1 MDIDLL
7 SKMVKELILDNDK
20 VCLPGMGSFVA
31 EVVPSVFSDRGYTI
45 NPPYRRLSFRTNV
58 REDNLLVD
66 FYAEAN
72 GIESGVAARILKDF
86 ISELK
91 SILEVKKNIVFPGL
105 GRMRATKENNFF
117 FVADEDLEIF
127 PEGFG
132 LEPVSLKTHVA
143 TREDFASAAGELK
156 SLMND
161 PPDSSVSSD
170 SSVPS
175 DCSALSDGSESSDIP
190 LASDI
195 SSSGEVSPDDVS
207 SGEDSSDDVSSGEV
221 SSDDVSSD
229 DICSDEV
236 LSCDASS
243 ENISSCDASSEESNE
258 SILSVTEL
266 SVPDN
271 LVGEAESREQP
282 EAEPREQSET
292 EPREQSETEF
302 PEQLETESPERPEAD
317 SSAGTDEV
325 AQVEETAM
333 TAEVIETEAPES
345 ADASEYAGA
354 DDEIACKD
362 QLPLQGGPDRGGDSA
377 GGKKRSAGKIV
388 MVAVLAAVGAAV
400 LLLAAYLLIA
410 YICPDFINSILYD
423 AEELEVLKYGG
434 Q

>member
-143 TREDFASAAGELK
+143 TRENFATAAGELK

-161 PPDSSVSSD
+161 PSD

-190 LASDI
+190 PASD
-195 SSSGEVSPDDVS
+195 SS

-271 LVGEAESREQP
+271 LVGEAESREQS
-282 EAEPREQSET
+282 EA
-292 EPREQSETEF
+292 EF
-302 PEQLETESPERPEAD
+302 PEQPEAEFSEQPEAESPERPEAD
-317 SSAGTDEV
+317 SSAGTDEI

-333 TAEVIETEAPES
+333 TAEVMETEAPES
-345 ADASEYAGA
+345 ADASEYARA

>member
-143 TREDFASAAGELK
+143 TRENFATAAGELK

-161 PPDSSVSSD
+161 PPD

-190 LASDI
+190 PASD
-195 SSSGEVSPDDVS
+195 S
-207 SGEDSSDDVSSGEV
+207 SSGEV

-271 LVGEAESREQP
+271 LVGEAESREQS
-282 EAEPREQSET
+282 EA
-292 EPREQSETEF
+292 EF
-302 PEQLETESPERPEAD
+302 PEQPEAEFSEQPEAESRERPEAD

-325 AQVEETAM
+325 AQVEETAG
-333 TAEVIETEAPES
+333 TAEVMETEAPES
-345 ADASEYAGA
+345 ADASEYAGD

-362 QLPLQGGPDRGGDSA
+362 QLPLQGGPDRGGDSS

>member
-58 REDNLLVD
+58 GEDNLLVD

-143 TREDFASAAGELK
+143 TRENFATAAGELK

-161 PPDSSVSSD
+161 PPD

-190 LASDI
+190 PASD
-195 SSSGEVSPDDVS
+195 SS

-243 ENISSCDASSEESNE
+243 EESNE

-271 LVGEAESREQP
+271 LVGEAESREQS
-282 EAEPREQSET
+282 EA
-292 EPREQSETEF
+292 EF
-302 PEQLETESPERPEAD
+302 PEQPEAESRERPEAD

-333 TAEVIETEAPES
+333 TAEVMETEAPES
-345 ADASEYAGA
+345 ADASEYARA

>member
-143 TREDFASAAGELK
+143 TRENFATAAGELK

-161 PPDSSVSSD
+161 PPD

-190 LASDI
+190 PASD
-195 SSSGEVSPDDVS
+195 SS

-243 ENISSCDASSEESNE
+243 ENISSCDASSEERNE

-282 EAEPREQSET
+282 
-292 EPREQSETEF
+292 ETEF

-333 TAEVIETEAPES
+333 TAEVMETEAPES
-345 ADASEYAGA
+345 ADASEYAGD

-362 QLPLQGGPDRGGDSA
+362 QLPLQGGPDGGGDSA

>member
-161 PPDSSVSSD
+161 PPDSSV
-170 SSVPS
+170 PS
-175 DCSALSDGSESSDIP
+175 DCSALSDGSEYSDIP
-190 LASDI
+190 PASDI
-195 SSSGEVSPDDVS
+195 SS
-207 SGEDSSDDVSSGEV
+207 SGEDSSDDVSSGED

-271 LVGEAESREQP
+271 LVGEAESQEQPEAESQEQPEAESREQP
-282 EAEPREQSET
+282 EAESREQSEA
-292 EPREQSETEF
+292 EF

-333 TAEVIETEAPES
+333 TAEVMETEAPES
-345 ADASEYAGA
+345 ADASEYAGD

-362 QLPLQGGPDRGGDSA
+362 QLPLQGGPDGGGDSA

>member
-7 SKMVKELILDNDK
+7 PKMVKELILDNDK

-143 TREDFASAAGELK
+143 TRENFATAAGELK

-161 PPDSSVSSD
+161 PPD

-190 LASDI
+190 PASDI
-195 SSSGEVSPDDVS
+195 SS

-243 ENISSCDASSEESNE
+243 ENISSCDASSEERNE

-271 LVGEAESREQP
+271 LVGEAESREQS
-282 EAEPREQSET
+282 EAE
-292 EPREQSETEF
+292 F
-302 PEQLETESPERPEAD
+302 PERPEAD

-333 TAEVIETEAPES
+333 TAEVMETEAPES

>member
-143 TREDFASAAGELK
+143 TRENFATAAGELK

-161 PPDSSVSSD
+161 PPD

-190 LASDI
+190 PASDI
-195 SSSGEVSPDDVS
+195 SS

-243 ENISSCDASSEESNE
+243 ENISSCDASSEERNE

-271 LVGEAESREQP
+271 LVGEAESREQS
-282 EAEPREQSET
+282 EAE
-292 EPREQSETEF
+292 F
-302 PEQLETESPERPEAD
+302 PERPEAD

-333 TAEVIETEAPES
+333 TAEVMETEAPES

>member
-143 TREDFASAAGELK
+143 TRENFATAAGELK

-161 PPDSSVSSD
+161 PPD

-190 LASDI
+190 PASDI
-195 SSSGEVSPDDVS
+195 SS

-243 ENISSCDASSEESNE
+243 ENISSCDASSEERNE

-271 LVGEAESREQP
+271 LVGEAESREQS
-282 EAEPREQSET
+282 EAE
-292 EPREQSETEF
+292 F
-302 PEQLETESPERPEAD
+302 PERPEAD

-333 TAEVIETEAPES
+333 TAEVMETEAPES

-410 YICPDFINSILYD
+410 YICLDFINSILYD

>member
-161 PPDSSVSSD
+161 TPDSSVSSD

-207 SGEDSSDDVSSGEV
+207 SGED

-282 EAEPREQSET
+282 EAESREQSEA
-292 EPREQSETEF
+292 ESREQSETEF
-302 PEQLETESPERPEAD
+302 PEQLEAESRERPEAD

-325 AQVEETAM
+325 AQVEETAG
-333 TAEVIETEAPES
+333 TAEVMETEAPES

>member
-72 GIESGVAARILKDF
+72 GIESGVAERILKDF

-143 TREDFASAAGELK
+143 TRENFATAAGELK

-190 LASDI
+190 PASD
-195 SSSGEVSPDDVS
+195 SS

-271 LVGEAESREQP
+271 LVGEAESREQS
-282 EAEPREQSET
+282 EA
-292 EPREQSETEF
+292 EF
-302 PEQLETESPERPEAD
+302 PEQPEAD

-333 TAEVIETEAPES
+333 TAEVMETEAPES
-345 ADASEYAGA
+345 ADASEYAGD
-354 DDEIACKD
+354 DDEIACQD
-362 QLPLQGGPDRGGDSA
+362 QLPLQGGPDGGGDSA

>member
-72 GIESGVAARILKDF
+72 GIESGVAERILKDF

-143 TREDFASAAGELK
+143 TRENFATAAGELK

-190 LASDI
+190 PASD
-195 SSSGEVSPDDVS
+195 SS
-207 SGEDSSDDVSSGEV
+207 SGEDSSDDVSSG
-221 SSDDVSSD
+221 

-243 ENISSCDASSEESNE
+243 ENISSCDASSEERNE

-271 LVGEAESREQP
+271 LVGEAESREQS
-282 EAEPREQSET
+282 EA
-292 EPREQSETEF
+292 EF
-302 PEQLETESPERPEAD
+302 PEQSEAEFPEQPEAESRERPEAD

-325 AQVEETAM
+325 AQVEETAG
-333 TAEVIETEAPES
+333 TAEVMETEAPES
-345 ADASEYAGA
+345 ADASEYAGD

>member
-161 PPDSSVSSD
+161 PPDSSV
-170 SSVPS
+170 PS
-175 DCSALSDGSESSDIP
+175 DCSALSDGSEYSDIP
-190 LASDI
+190 PASDI
-195 SSSGEVSPDDVS
+195 SSSGEVF
-207 SGEDSSDDVSSGEV
+207 SDDVSSGEV

-271 LVGEAESREQP
+271 LVGEAESREQ
-282 EAEPREQSET
+282 SET

-333 TAEVIETEAPES
+333 TAEVMETEAPES
-345 ADASEYAGA
+345 ADASEYAGD

-362 QLPLQGGPDRGGDSA
+362 QLPLQGGPDGGGDSA

>member
-143 TREDFASAAGELK
+143 TRENFATAAGELK

-190 LASDI
+190 PASD
-195 SSSGEVSPDDVS
+195 SS
-207 SGEDSSDDVSSGEV
+207 SGEDSSDDVSSG
-221 SSDDVSSD
+221 

-243 ENISSCDASSEESNE
+243 ENISSCDASSEERNE

-271 LVGEAESREQP
+271 LVGEAESREQS
-282 EAEPREQSET
+282 EA
-292 EPREQSETEF
+292 EF
-302 PEQLETESPERPEAD
+302 PEQSEAEFPEQPEAESRERPEAD

-325 AQVEETAM
+325 AQVEETAG
-333 TAEVIETEAPES
+333 TAEVMETEAPES

>member
-143 TREDFASAAGELK
+143 TRENFATAAGELK

-161 PPDSSVSSD
+161 PPD

-190 LASDI
+190 PASD
-195 SSSGEVSPDDVS
+195 SS

-243 ENISSCDASSEESNE
+243 EERNE

-271 LVGEAESREQP
+271 LVGEAESREQS
-282 EAEPREQSET
+282 EA
-292 EPREQSETEF
+292 EF
-302 PEQLETESPERPEAD
+302 PEQPEAEFSEQPEAESREWPEAD

-325 AQVEETAM
+325 AQVEETAG
-333 TAEVIETEAPES
+333 TAEVMETEAPES

>member
-143 TREDFASAAGELK
+143 TRENFATAAGELK

-161 PPDSSVSSD
+161 PPDSSV
-170 SSVPS
+170 PS
-175 DCSALSDGSESSDIP
+175 DCSAPSDGSESSDIP
-190 LASDI
+190 PASDI
-195 SSSGEVSPDDVS
+195 SS

-243 ENISSCDASSEESNE
+243 ENISSCDASSEERNE

-271 LVGEAESREQP
+271 LVGEAESREQS
-282 EAEPREQSET
+282 EAE
-292 EPREQSETEF
+292 F
-302 PEQLETESPERPEAD
+302 PERPEAD

-333 TAEVIETEAPES
+333 TAEVMETEAPES

>member
-143 TREDFASAAGELK
+143 TRENFATAAGELK

-161 PPDSSVSSD
+161 PPD

-190 LASDI
+190 PASD
-195 SSSGEVSPDDVS
+195 S
-207 SGEDSSDDVSSGEV
+207 SSGEV

-271 LVGEAESREQP
+271 LVGEAESREQS
-282 EAEPREQSET
+282 EA
-292 EPREQSETEF
+292 EF
-302 PEQLETESPERPEAD
+302 PEQPEAEFSEQPEAESRERPEAD

-325 AQVEETAM
+325 AQVEETAG
-333 TAEVIETEAPES
+333 TAEVMETEAPES

-362 QLPLQGGPDRGGDSA
+362 QLPLQGGPDRGGDSS

>member
-143 TREDFASAAGELK
+143 TRENFATAAGELK

-175 DCSALSDGSESSDIP
+175 DCSAPSDGSESSDIP
-190 LASDI
+190 PASDI
-195 SSSGEVSPDDVS
+195 SSSGEV
-207 SGEDSSDDVSSGEV
+207 SSDDVSSGEV

-271 LVGEAESREQP
+271 LVGEAESS
-282 EAEPREQSET
+282 EQS
-292 EPREQSETEF
+292 
-302 PEQLETESPERPEAD
+302 EAD

-325 AQVEETAM
+325 AQVEETAG
-333 TAEVIETEAPES
+333 TAEVMETEAPES
-345 ADASEYAGA
+345 ADASEYAGD

>member
-143 TREDFASAAGELK
+143 TRENFATAAGELK

-161 PPDSSVSSD
+161 PPD

-190 LASDI
+190 PASD
-195 SSSGEVSPDDVS
+195 S
-207 SGEDSSDDVSSGEV
+207 SSGEV

-271 LVGEAESREQP
+271 LVGEAESREQS
-282 EAEPREQSET
+282 EA
-292 EPREQSETEF
+292 EF
-302 PEQLETESPERPEAD
+302 PEQPEAESRERPEAD

-333 TAEVIETEAPES
+333 TAEVMETEAPES
-345 ADASEYAGA
+345 ADASEYAGD

>member
-31 EVVPSVFSDRGYTI
+31 EVVPSVFSDRGYTV

-58 REDNLLVD
+58 PEDNLLVD

-156 SLMND
+156 SLMNES
-161 PPDSSVSSD
+161 P
-170 SSVPS
+170 
-175 DCSALSDGSESSDIP
+175 DGSESSDIP
-190 LASDI
+190 PASDI
-195 SSSGEVSPDDVS
+195 SSSGEVSS
-207 SGEDSSDDVSSGEV
+207 E
-221 SSDDVSSD
+221 DVSSD
-229 DICSDEV
+229 DISSDDV
-236 LSCDASS
+236 LSGDASS
-243 ENISSCDASSEESNE
+243 ESISSGDASSEESNE
-258 SILSVTEL
+258 SVLSVTEL

-271 LVGEAESREQP
+271 LVGEAESPEQFEAESSERSEAESREQ
-282 EAEPREQSET
+282 
-292 EPREQSETEF
+292 
-302 PEQLETESPERPEAD
+302 PEAD

-325 AQVEETAM
+325 AQAEETAG
-333 TAEVIETEAPES
+333 TAEDMEPEAPQS

-354 DDEIACKD
+354 DDEIAGKD
-362 QLPLQGGPDRGGDSA
+362 RLPLQDGTDGAGDSA
-377 GGKKRSAGKIV
+377 GRKKRGAGKIV
-388 MVAVLAAVGAAV
+388 MAAVLAAVGAAV

>member
-72 GIESGVAARILKDF
+72 GIESGVAERILKDF

-143 TREDFASAAGELK
+143 TRENFATAAGELK

-161 PPDSSVSSD
+161 PPDSSV
-170 SSVPS
+170 PS
-175 DCSALSDGSESSDIP
+175 DCSALSAGSESSDIP
-190 LASDI
+190 PASD
-195 SSSGEVSPDDVS
+195 SS

-243 ENISSCDASSEESNE
+243 ENISSCDASSEERNE

-271 LVGEAESREQP
+271 LVGEAESREQS
-282 EAEPREQSET
+282 EA
-292 EPREQSETEF
+292 EF
-302 PEQLETESPERPEAD
+302 PEQPEAEFSEQPEAESREWPEAD

-325 AQVEETAM
+325 AQVEETAG
-333 TAEVIETEAPES
+333 TAEVMETEAPES

>member
-143 TREDFASAAGELK
+143 TRENFATAAGELK
-156 SLMND
+156 SLMNES
-161 PPDSSVSSD
+161 P
-170 SSVPS
+170 
-175 DCSALSDGSESSDIP
+175 DGSESSDIP
-190 LASDI
+190 PASDI
-195 SSSGEVSPDDVS
+195 S
-207 SGEDSSDDVSSGEV
+207 SSGEV

-271 LVGEAESREQP
+271 LVGEAESREQS
-282 EAEPREQSET
+282 EA
-292 EPREQSETEF
+292 EF
-302 PEQLETESPERPEAD
+302 PEQPEAD

-325 AQVEETAM
+325 AQVEETAG
-333 TAEVIETEAPES
+333 TAEVMETEAPES